1 MPEFTTTYH
10 DRHDY
15 HERLTHYGQI
25 EYKKGRQEIGNWVPD
40 EIRLKDTL
48 DREN

>member
-1 MPEFTTTYH
+1 MRGFKRKQVDQTKLP
-10 DRHDY
+10 
-15 HERLTHYGQI
+15 I